1 MAGIIKARIDVQKL
15 PKEKFYK
22 GKKGVYYEFILSI
35 NPIPLPKYFVK
46 VVFPAPKSPSRHKI
60 NPGKTSLL
68 TFIAKSF
75 ISLMSFII
83 ISLFIFSPLISNLY
97 MKIIT

>member
-35 NPIPLPKYFVK
+35 NDDTNQYGQNVSISDSQTLEEREAKKPKLYLGNGEVVWTNDIIKLAEKEK
-46 VVFPAPKSPSRHKI
+46 VVQELANDDLPF
-60 NPGKTSLL
+60 
-68 TFIAKSF
+68 
-75 ISLMSFII
+75 
-83 ISLFIFSPLISNLY
+83 
-97 MKIIT
+97 

>member
-35 NPIPLPKYFVK
+35 NDDTNNMVK
-46 VVFPAPKSPSRHKI
+46 TYLYQIHK
-60 NPGKTSLL
+60 L
-68 TFIAKSF
+68 
-75 ISLMSFII
+75 
-83 ISLFIFSPLISNLY
+83 
-97 MKIIT
+97 

>member
-35 NPIPLPKYFVK
+35 NDDTNQYGQNVSISDSRTLEEREAKKPKLYLGNGEVVWTNDIIKLAEKEQVVQETANDDLPF
-46 VVFPAPKSPSRHKI
+46 
-60 NPGKTSLL
+60 
-68 TFIAKSF
+68 
-75 ISLMSFII
+75 
-83 ISLFIFSPLISNLY
+83 
-97 MKIIT
+97 